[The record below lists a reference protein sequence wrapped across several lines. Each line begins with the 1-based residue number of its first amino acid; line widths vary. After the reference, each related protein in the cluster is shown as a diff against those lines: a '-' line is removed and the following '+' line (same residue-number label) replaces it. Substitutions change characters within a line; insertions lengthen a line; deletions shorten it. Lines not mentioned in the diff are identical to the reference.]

1 MLKNLSDE
9 LKSQS
14 KTSSSS
20 SEVNQT
26 NLQIQEL
33 KSLLESLKDDKKGG
47 EKKFEDFAESMKQDG
62 ESSSKLRDNLNSL
75 NVKKNCSSAA
85 NDAEKIPKKIRSRKK

>member
-1 MLKNLSDE
+1 MLKNLSDK

-33 KSLLESLKDDKKGG
+33 KSLWESLKDDKKGV
-47 EKKFEDFAESMKQDG
+47 EKKFEDFAVRVYEAG
-62 ESSSKLRDNLNSL
+62 RWIKLKVER
-75 NVKKNCSSAA
+75 
-85 NDAEKIPKKIRSRKK
+85 